1 MTHMNY
7 AMVFPGQGSQ
17 SVGMLNQLADDYAD
31 VAEIFARASETL
43 GYDLWK
49 LVCEGPESEL
59 NKTEITQPALLVS
72 AYACWQ
78 AWQDKAAIKPSLF
91 AGHSLGE
98 YTALVCAGVI
108 EFEQAVKL
116 VAERGK
122 CMQQAVPAGTG
133 AMAALLGLDDAQVEE
148 VCSSVAGEQ
157 VVSAANYNAP
167 GQVVIAGDTEAV
179 EKAIDAAKS
188 AGAKR
193 AIKLPVS
200 VPSHCLLMKPAAE
213 QFATFLDELDLSDA
227 SVPVVQN
234 VDATARKDANEIKAR
249 LLEQLY
255 LPVRWVD
262 SIDTIKQA
270 EIGKIIECGPGKV
283 LTGLN
288 KRIDRSLELH
298 CIQDEQSIVNAFG

>member
-1 MTHMNY
+1 MTDTNY

-17 SVGMLNQLADDYAD
+17 STGMLNQLAEDYPA
-31 VAEIFARASETL
+31 VAHIFTRASEVL
-43 GYDLWK
+43 DYDLWK
-49 LVCEGPESEL
+49 LVSEGPESEL

-78 AWQDKAAIKPSLF
+78 TWQEQATSMPALM

-98 YTALVCAGVI
+98 YTALVCAGVL
-108 EFEQAVKL
+108 EFEHAVAL

-133 AMAALLGLDDAQVEE
+133 AMAALLGLEDAQVEE
-148 VCSSVAGEQ
+148 VCRDAAGEQ
-157 VVSAANYNAP
+157 VVSAANFNAP
-167 GQVVIAGDTEAV
+167 GQVVIAGETEAV
-179 EKAIDAAKS
+179 ERAIEAAKT

-193 AIKLPVS
+193 AIMLPVS

-213 QFATFLDELDLSDA
+213 QFAGFLDRLELNDA
-227 SVPVVQN
+227 AIPVVQN
-234 VDATARKDANEIKAR
+234 VDATARTDANEIKAR

-262 SIDTIKQA
+262 SINTIKQA
-270 EIGKIIECGPGKV
+270 GIERVIECGPGKV

-288 KRIDRSLELH
+288 KRIDRALELH
-298 CIQDEQSIVNAFG
+298 CIQDGQSIANALG